1 MNYTVKIDADVRDV
15 LSRSIVTAASVVL
28 PAGQLERKL
37 YERVNKVLEAA
48 GGKWSRS
55 ARAHLFTSD
64 PREVLGLALVSHG
77 ITDERKA
84 KQQFFTP
91 AFVAD
96 LACERAE
103 LARGMRVLEPSAGE
117 GSIAIV
123 ARARGCDVRC
133 VEIDPVYA
141 DTLAACGFVVHQQ
154 DFLTFREFGE
164 FDRVVMNPPFADG
177 QDIAH
182 VQHAFKCLK
191 PGGRLSAVMAAGVR
205 TNGGRKTS
213 AFRVF
218 VDTLN
223 GSIEPLPDEAFK
235 VAGTCAKTVLVSMEK
250 PRL

>member
-1 MNYTVKIDADVRDV
+1 MSYTVKIDPDVRDV
-15 LSRSIVTAASVVL
+15 LSRSVVTATTVAL
-28 PAGQLERKL
+28 PVGQLERKL

-48 GGKWSRS
+48 GGKWNRS
-55 ARAHLFTSD
+55 AKAHVFVSD
-64 PREVLGLALVSHG
+64 PREVLGLALVSDA

-96 LACERAE
+96 LACERVDV
-103 LARGMRVLEPSAGE
+103 ARGMVVLEPSAGE

-123 ARARGCDVRC
+123 ARARGADVRC

-141 DTLAACGFVVHQQ
+141 ATLAARGFVVHQQ
-154 DFLTFREFGE
+154 DFLTFREFSM

-191 PGGRLSAVMAAGVR
+191 PGGRLASVMAAGIL
-205 TNGGRKTS
+205 TNGGKKAS

-218 VDTLN
+218 VDTFN
-223 GSIEPLPDEAFK
+223 GLIEPLPDDAFK
-235 VAGTCAKTVLVSMEK
+235 ASGTAVKTVLVSVGK